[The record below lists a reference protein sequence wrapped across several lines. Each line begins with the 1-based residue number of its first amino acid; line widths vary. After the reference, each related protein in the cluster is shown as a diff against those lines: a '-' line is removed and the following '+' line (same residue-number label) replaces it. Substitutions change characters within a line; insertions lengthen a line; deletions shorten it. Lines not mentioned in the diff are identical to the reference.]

1 MLNYSVIS
9 DRLDRIRKS
18 TNRLNKMAQ
27 LSLEQFLADPDNFAV
42 AEHHLRRAIEALLDV
57 GRHILAKKGLARP
70 TDYRTI
76 IISLGQHG
84 ILPQEFS
91 EKIKGMA
98 DYRNRLVHGYADV
111 SEKEI
116 YEIITN
122 HLDDFRQFTK
132 YIVGYIEEERK
143 R

>member
-27 LSLEQFLADPDNFAV
+27 LSLEQFLAAPDNFAV
-42 AEHHLRRAIEALLDV
+42 AEHHLRRAVEALLDV

-98 DYRNRLVHGYADV
+98 GYRKRLVHGYADV